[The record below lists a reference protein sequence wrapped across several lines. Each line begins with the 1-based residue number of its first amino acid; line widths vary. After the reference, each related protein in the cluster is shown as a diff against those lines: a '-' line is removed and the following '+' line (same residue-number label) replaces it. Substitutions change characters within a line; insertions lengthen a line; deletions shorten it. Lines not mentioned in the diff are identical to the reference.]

1 MNVGDK
7 VQISLYDKDSI
18 GSILKIHRKE
28 GWKGYLYVLLDNKQK
43 MVLPVS
49 FIKVINENR

>member
-7 VQISLYDKDSI
+7 VQINLYDKDFT
-18 GSILKIHRKE
+18 GSILKIHRRE
-28 GWKGYLYVLLDNKQK
+28 GWKGYVDVLLDNKQK

-49 FIKVINENR
+49 FMKVINENR